1 MKLNQAL
8 KAKNRLVSEVSRL
21 KEQITAQNSRPV
33 LQPFDYD
40 TRELLLKLREKID
53 KLVRLKGA
61 IGKANGEVYEQIF
74 RLAEL
79 RGAVAVLK
87 AIPTKHGKFLES
99 EGFSQP
105 NEGEYVAQV
114 RQADADAQVAELEGQ
129 ISQLQDELDRFNEQC
144 QIGLEMN

>member
-79 RGAVAVLK
+79 RGQ
-87 AIPTKHGKFLES
+87 S
-99 EGFSQP
+99 
-105 NEGEYVAQV
+105 
-114 RQADADAQVAELEGQ
+114 R
-129 ISQLQDELDRFNEQC
+129 C
-144 QIGLEMN
+144 